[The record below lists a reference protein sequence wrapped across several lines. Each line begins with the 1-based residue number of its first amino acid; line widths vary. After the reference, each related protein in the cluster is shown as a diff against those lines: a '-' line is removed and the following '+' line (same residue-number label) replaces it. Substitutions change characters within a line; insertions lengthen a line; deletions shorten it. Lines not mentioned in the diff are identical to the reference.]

1 MIVLMLTPSP
11 TITAIEGESIEIT
24 CGPLGAAIMDII
36 VEVNTVQ
43 VSLPFQDINM
53 QRVFTFGPVD
63 RSQQGTAFRCVD
75 VSGTFT
81 TNTATLEV
89 FCKQNMHP
97 YSSGVNNRLQ
107 PHVMLTVRI
116 PSLHRYRT

>member
-1 MIVLMLTPSP
+1 MIVLILSPSP

-24 CGPLGAAIMDII
+24 CGPLGAAIVNII
-36 VEVNTVQ
+36 IEVDTVQ
-43 VSLPFQDINM
+43 LPLPFQDINI

-63 RSQQGTAFRCVD
+63 RSQQGTVFRCV
-75 VSGTFT
+75 SGAFT

-89 FCKQNMHP
+89 FCKQIMCP
-97 YSSGVNNRLQ
+97 YSSRVNNRLC
-107 PHVMLTVRI
+107 MTLSYNTECF

>member
-1 MIVLMLTPSP
+1 MIVLILSPSP

-24 CGPLGAAIMDII
+24 CGPLGAAIVNII
-36 VEVNTVQ
+36 IEVDTAQ
-43 VSLPFQDINM
+43 LPLPFQDINM

-63 RSQQGTAFRCVD
+63 RSQQGIVFQC
-75 VSGTFT
+75 VSGAFT

-89 FCKQNMHP
+89 FCKQIMCP
-97 YSSGVNNRLQ
+97 YSSRVNNRFCMTLSYS
-107 PHVMLTVRI
+107 TECF

>member
-1 MIVLMLTPSP
+1 MTRFLYSMIVLILTPSP

-24 CGPLGAAIMDII
+24 CGPLGAAIVDII
-36 VEVNTVQ
+36 IEVNTVQ

-89 FCKQNMHP
+89 FCK
-97 YSSGVNNRLQ
+97 
-107 PHVMLTVRI
+107 
-116 PSLHRYRT
+116 